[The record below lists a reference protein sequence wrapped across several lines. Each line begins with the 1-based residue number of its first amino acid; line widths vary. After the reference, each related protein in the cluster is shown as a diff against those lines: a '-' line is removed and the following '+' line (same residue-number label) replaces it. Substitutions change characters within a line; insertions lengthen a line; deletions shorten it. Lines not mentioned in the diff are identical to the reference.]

1 MLEKFF
7 LVDAYALIFRSYYAF
22 IHTPMHNS
30 EGFNTSILHGFLST
44 LIEVLKKENPSHLVV
59 VFDDDK
65 PSFRRDEYK
74 AYKANRPKTP
84 EDIKASVPVL
94 KDFLKAMGINYL
106 QMESYEADDVIGSL
120 AKKAS
125 ANDFQV
131 YMLTSDKDFYQLLE
145 NNIAMYKPRLG
156 ATGYEIITEKDILEK
171 YGFRS
176 VKNFIDILSIWGDS
190 ADNIP
195 GAQGIGEKGA
205 QQLVAKYGSVEEI
218 YTHLEE
224 IPDKLSRKLIESKE
238 KVFLSKKLATIIT
251 DIDLN
256 INFDLFRITKI
267 TTEKVMPLLMKY
279 ELRNIAS
286 KLGGFQ
292 IPTKLQEKP
301 KGKNKQEGQLSFFS
315 QNDTVTEIPIDSFED
330 IKTNYKEIKDL
341 TFLNQI
347 LTRIKQ
353 IKHVAY
359 NIIYTD
365 TVNRFDAK
373 MVAVSLALNENEI
386 YFVPV
391 NDSDSTKDFA
401 NAVMDIFKDNSITKI
416 GYDIKNDFFI
426 FKLNKEEFRYPIY
439 DIFIAHYLIN
449 PDERH
454 ELEYLAQ
461 KYLNYQLKTVT
472 QYRDKKE
479 AHLFNNFSPLPH
491 DLIDFACERA
501 NIVYRLFS
509 KLSSEITKN
518 QLDDLLQK
526 IELPLIEV
534 LSEMEN
540 NGVALD
546 LISLKS
552 IEDDLKKQ
560 LSEIQDKIFSLAG
573 EQFNIASAR
582 QLGIILFEKLKIN
595 KGKKQLL
602 TKTKQYSTSEET
614 LLKLKDSHEII
625 GLILSFR
632 TFTKLLNTYI
642 EALPKLIDSKTGKI
656 HTYYNQAV
664 ANTGR
669 LSSTNPNLQNIPI
682 KDEQGKEIR
691 RSFVP
696 EMPSAWFVSADY
708 SQIEL
713 RILAEYSKDPHLV
726 EAFLQNMDV
735 HTATACK
742 IFKVK
747 PENVT
752 SLMRKKA
759 KVANFGIIYG
769 ISAFGLSERLQ
780 ISRNEAKEL
789 IDGYF
794 ENFPTIKDYIDKT
807 IATAR
812 KNGYAQTFFGRR
824 KYLPDINSNNHVVR
838 SFAERNAI
846 NMPIQ
851 GTAADIIKMAMIS
864 IHQEMKAQHLK
875 AKMMMQ
881 VHDELCFDV
890 PHTEVGIVRDLVINK
905 MENVYKFSVPLKVEV
920 GVGKNWLEA
929 H

>member
-1 MLEKFF
+1 MPEKIF

-22 IHTPMHNS
+22 IRTPMHNS

-44 LIEVLKKENPSHLVV
+44 VIDLLKKENPSHLIVA
-59 VFDDDK
+59 FDDDK
-65 PSFRRDEYK
+65 PSFRRNEYK
-74 AYKANRPKTP
+74 EYKANRPKTP

-94 KDFLKAMGINYL
+94 KKFLKAMDINYI
-106 QMESYEADDVIGSL
+106 QEETYEADDVIGSL
-120 AKKAS
+120 AKKAA

-131 YMLTSDKDFYQLLE
+131 YMFTSDKDFYQLLDK
-145 NNIAMYKPRLG
+145 NIAMYKPRSR

-176 VKNFIDILSIWGDS
+176 VKNFIDILALWGDS

-195 GAQGIGEKGA
+195 GARGIGEKGA
-205 QQLVAKYGSVEEI
+205 QQLVAEYGSVEEI
-218 YTHLEE
+218 YSHLEE
-224 IPDKLSRKLIESKE
+224 IPAKFRNKLIESKE
-238 KVFLSKKLATIIT
+238 NVFLSKKLATIIT
-251 DIDLN
+251 DIDLD
-256 INFDLFRITKI
+256 INFDLFRVKKFS
-267 TTEKVMPLLMKY
+267 TEKVMPLLMKY
-279 ELRNIAS
+279 ELRNVAS

-292 IPTKLQEKP
+292 IADKSHEKP
-301 KGKNKQEGQLSFFS
+301 KVDTKEEGQLSFFS
-315 QNDTVTEIPIDSFED
+315 EKETATPVDSFED
-330 IKTNYKEIKDL
+330 TKTNYKMIEDL
-341 TFLNQI
+341 TSLNQI
-347 LTRIKQ
+347 LTRIRQ
-353 IKHVAY
+353 IKRVAY

-365 TVNRFDAK
+365 TVNRFEAE
-373 MVAVSLALNENEI
+373 MLAVSLALNEDEV
-386 YFVPV
+386 YFIPV
-391 NDSDSTKDFA
+391 DSKSPEGFA
-401 NAVMDIFKDNSITKI
+401 DAVFELFKDDTITKI
-416 GYDIKNDFFI
+416 GYHTKNDFFI
-426 FKLNKEEFRYPIY
+426 FKYQKKPFRYPVF

-454 ELEYLAQ
+454 GLDYLAQ
-461 KYLNYQLKTVT
+461 KYLNYQLKTAAKFWN
-472 QYRDKKE
+472 KKGE
-479 AHLFNNFSPLPH
+479 HLFNDFSPYPQ
-491 DLIDFACERA
+491 DLVDFACERA
-501 NIVYRLFS
+501 DAVFRIFS
-509 KLSSEITKN
+509 KLSAEITKN
-518 QLDDLLQK
+518 HLGDLLQK

-534 LSEMEN
+534 LAEMEA
-540 NGVALD
+540 NGVSLD
-546 LISLKS
+546 LVSLKS

-560 LSEIQDKIFSLAG
+560 LSGIQDKIYSLAG
-573 EQFNIASAR
+573 EEFNIASAR
-582 QLGIILFEKLKIN
+582 QLGIILFEKLNIN
-595 KGKKQLL
+595 KGKKRKL

-614 LLKLKDSHEII
+614 LLKIKNEHEII
-625 GLILSFR
+625 ELVLSFR
-632 TFTKLLNTYI
+632 TLTKLLNTYI
-642 EALPKLIDSKTGKI
+642 EALPKLINPKTGKI

-669 LSSTNPNLQNIPI
+669 LSSANPNLQNIPI
-682 KDEQGKEIR
+682 KDEQGKAIR
-691 RSFVP
+691 RSFIP

-752 SLMRKKA
+752 PLMRKKA

-780 ISRNEAKEL
+780 IPRSESKEL
-789 IDGYF
+789 IEGYF
-794 ENFPTIKDYIDKT
+794 ENFPTVKDYIEK
-807 IATAR
+807 AKETAR

-824 KYLPDINSNNHVVR
+824 KYLPDINSSNHVVR

-851 GTAADIIKMAMIS
+851 GTAADIIKMAMIN
-864 IHQEMKAQHLK
+864 IHRELKAQHLK
-875 AKMMMQ
+875 AKMIMQ

-890 PHTEVGIVRDLVINK
+890 PHTELGIVRQLITEK
-905 MENVYKFSVPLKVEV
+905 MENVYAFSVPLKVDL